1 MGFFDRF
8 KDSLLLAVFLL
19 VSLGVML
26 NMGGDVLYS
35 LRTLTLNTTSRVEE
49 MFSWV
54 GRYLNALDEN
64 DRLRATNIDLSSKL
78 ARLREADLQ
87 NNSLKGMLKIQQ
99 TTQASLQA
107 AQIVNKDITQRNNT
121 FSLNVGT
128 AQGVKAGMTV
138 IDDRGLLG
146 KVLIASNNF
155 SEVQSY
161 LNTGFKV
168 AAKIQPTGTL
178 GIVSWEGGRTDR
190 LVMKHVMKTET
201 IEKGTAVVTA
211 GFNYGSYPAGIT
223 IGYIEEVSNRSGQ
236 NDLTIFLRPASP
248 LAQAGFGFVVLS
260 TPNGELNALQDSTK
274 VAFGGSTTN

>member
-1 MGFFDRF
+1 
-8 KDSLLLAVFLL
+8 
-19 VSLGVML
+19 
-26 NMGGDVLYS
+26 MGGDVLYS
-35 LRTLTLNTTSRVEE
+35 LRTLTLNSTSRVEE

-87 NNSLKGMLKIQQ
+87 NNALKGMLKVQQ
-99 TTQASLQA
+99 STQASLRA

-121 FSLNVGT
+121 FSLNIGA
-128 AQGVKAGMTV
+128 AQGVKAGMAV

-146 KVLIASNNF
+146 KVLITSENF

-168 AAKIQPTGTL
+168 AAKIQPKGSL

-190 LVMKHVMKTET
+190 LVMRHVMKTEKKS
-201 IEKGTAVVTA
+201 IKVGTPIVTA
-211 GFNYGSYPAGIT
+211 GYNYGSYPAGIT
-223 IGYIEEVSNRSGQ
+223 VGYVDEVSERSGQ
-236 NDLTIFLRPASP
+236 NDLTIFIRPASP
-248 LAQAGFGFVVLS
+248 LSEAGFGFVVLS
-260 TPNGELNALQDSTK
+260 SPNGELNALQDSTQ
-274 VAFGGSTTN
+274 VTFGGVKN